1 MPAHPSSHDIEDTDM
16 AEQIQQLA
24 FRSDAATA
32 SESLGGLL
40 DILSGAQKRN
50 RDADL
55 TGAIAVSGARYFQV
69 LEGDQDAIE
78 TTLARIEADP
88 RHQNVEVVARRP
100 VTHRSFGAWSLA
112 SPTMLPSLKLQIDLA
127 ISACDEDCDY
137 AIALLRSVVMNQ
149 HLNGR
154 LLAA

>member
-16 AEQIQQLA
+16 ADTIEQLA
-24 FRSDAATA
+24 FRSDAPTA
-32 SESLGGLL
+32 GESLGGLL
-40 DILSGAQKRN
+40 AILTEARRHS
-50 RDADL
+50 RDLDL
-55 TGAIAVSGARYFQV
+55 TGAVAVSGARYFQV
-69 LEGDQDAIE
+69 LEGDGQAIDD
-78 TTLARIEADP
+78 TLTRIQEDP
-88 RHQNVEVVARRP
+88 RHQNIEIVGRRK
-100 VTHRSFGAWSLA
+100 VSHRSFGAWSLA

-149 HLNGR
+149 HLSGR